1 MTRLQFLATAIF
13 SSFQNLTKQ
22 PIDIWMQYQ
31 YMLWLPFLAKDG
43 RNFCAPTLPGTPH
56 IYFPSL
62 PIPSRL
68 KDGTE
73 IRPRL
78 M

>member
-1 MTRLQFLATAIF
+1 MQQSIYDTFAILATAIF
-13 SSFQNLTKQ
+13 SSFQNMTKQ

-56 IYFPSL
+56 IYFPSSAY
-62 PIPSRL
+62 P
-68 KDGTE
+68 
-73 IRPRL
+73 
-78 M
+78 